1 MIRRPPR
8 STLFPYTTLFRS
20 QRVRAESER
29 AAMLEREHAA
39 HRAVEE
45 RQALLDLVIEQS
57 GDAVV
62 VTDAQGV
69 IQLFNAEAE
78 RQHGV
83 SRQQVSAPEWA
94 STFGLL
100 CLRSEER

>member
-69 IQLFNAEAE
+69 IQLFKDRKSTRLNSSHANISYAVFCLKKKNAF
-78 RQHGV
+78 H
-83 SRQQVSAPEWA
+83 
-94 STFGLL
+94 T
-100 CLRSEER
+100 